1 MAYGRQ
7 WLSKSKIISYAKD
20 YASDN
25 SNTEYEVALVLD
37 ALENHKLA
45 EDKFLEFIL
54 QNKERKGND

>member
-1 MAYGRQ
+1 MPYGRQ

-45 EDKFLEFIL
+45 EEKFLEFIL

>member
-1 MAYGRQ
+1 MPYGRQ

-25 SNTEYEVALVLD
+25 PNTEYEVALVLD

-45 EDKFLEFIL
+45 EDKFLEFIVE
-54 QNKERKGND
+54 NKERKDNG

>member
-1 MAYGRQ
+1 MPYGRQ

-20 YASDN
+20 YANDN

-45 EDKFLEFIL
+45 EEKFLEFII